1 MPKIS
6 PEKIQLRKQEILD
19 KAFEVFSTKGY
30 SQTSMEDIVRYSGIS
45 KGGLYTHFKS
55 KEEILLTIAEKRF
68 QLRSDR
74 VRQMADIES
83 ASEKIILYLRW
94 ALEGLRNESTQKEIR
109 FTIEFWSIFK
119 KGSLQSE
126 IPQVRYDKFQKDL
139 EGLLLEGV
147 QKGEFRQNLDIK
159 SAVYLILT
167 SLDGIGFTD
176 AVMGIKL
183 SESAISEYIN
193 MITNFLRR

>member
-19 KAFEVFSTKGY
+19 KAFEIFSTKGY
-30 SQTSMEDIVRYSGIS
+30 SQTSMDDIVRYSGIS

-68 QLRSDR
+68 LLRNDR

-94 ALEGLRNESTQKEIR
+94 ALEGLQNESTQKEIC
-109 FTIEFWSIFK
+109 FTIEFWSIFSK
-119 KGSLQSE
+119 DPSKSE
-126 IPQVRYDKFQKDL
+126 VSQVRYNKFQRDL
-139 EGLLLEGV
+139 ERLLLEGV
-147 QKGEFRQNLDIK
+147 QKGEFRQDLDTK

-183 SESAISEYIN
+183 SESVISEYIN
-193 MITNFLRR
+193 MILNYLRR

>member
-19 KAFEVFSTKGY
+19 KAFEIFSTKGY

-45 KGGLYTHFKS
+45 KGGIYTHFKS

-68 QLRSDR
+68 LLRNDR
-74 VRQMADIES
+74 VKQLTDIES
-83 ASEKIILYLRW
+83 PTEKIILYLRW
-94 ALEGLRNESTQKEIR
+94 ALDGLQNESTQQEIC
-109 FTIEFWSIFK
+109 FTIEFWSILSK
-119 KGSLQSE
+119 DSSKSE
-126 IPQVRYDKFQKDL
+126 IAKVRYNKFKKDL

-147 QKGEFRQNLDIK
+147 QKGEFRQDLDTN
-159 SAVYLILT
+159 STVYLILT
-167 SLDGIGFTD
+167 SLDGIGFAD

-183 SESAISEYIN
+183 SDSVISEYIN
-193 MITNFLRR
+193 MIVNYLRR

>member
-19 KAFEVFSTKGY
+19 KSFEIFSAKGY

-68 QLRSDR
+68 LLRNDR
-74 VRQMADIES
+74 VKQLTDIES
-83 ASEKIILYLRW
+83 PTEKIILYLRW
-94 ALEGLRNESTQKEIR
+94 ALDSLKNESTQKEIC
-109 FTIEFWSIFK
+109 FTIEFWSILSK
-119 KGSLQSE
+119 DSSKSE
-126 IPQVRYDKFQKDL
+126 IAKVRYNKFKKDL

-147 QKGEFRQNLDIK
+147 QKGEFRQDLDTN
-159 SAVYLILT
+159 STVYLILT
-167 SLDGIGFTD
+167 SLDGIGFAD

-183 SESAISEYIN
+183 SDSVISEYIN
-193 MITNFLRR
+193 MIVNYLRR

>member
-19 KAFEVFSTKGY
+19 KSFEIFSAKGY

-68 QLRSDR
+68 LLRNDR
-74 VRQMADIES
+74 VRQLVDIES
-83 ASEKIILYLRW
+83 PTEKIILYLRW
-94 ALEGLRNESTQKEIR
+94 ALDSLKNESTQKEIC
-109 FTIEFWSIFK
+109 FTIEFWSILSK
-119 KGSLQSE
+119 DSSKSE
-126 IPQVRYDKFQKDL
+126 IAKVRYNKFKKDL

-147 QKGEFRQNLDIK
+147 QKGEFRQDLDTN

-183 SESAISEYIN
+183 SDSVISEYIN
-193 MITNFLRR
+193 MIVNYLRR

>member
-1 MPKIS
+1 MPKVS

-19 KAFEVFSTKGY
+19 KAFEIFCAKGY
-30 SQTSMEDIVRYSGIS
+30 SQTSMDDIVRYSGIS
-45 KGGLYTHFKS
+45 KGGIYTHFKS

-68 QLRSDR
+68 QLRSDW
-74 VRQMADIES
+74 VRQLVDTES
-83 ASEKIILYLRW
+83 SAEKIILYLRW
-94 ALEGLRNESTQKEIR
+94 ALDSIQNESTQKEIC
-109 FTIEFWSIFK
+109 FTIEFWSILSK
-119 KGSLQSE
+119 DPSKSE
-126 IPQVRYDKFQKDL
+126 IAKVRYSKFKKDL

-147 QKGEFRQNLDIK
+147 QKGEFRQDLDTN

-183 SESAISEYIN
+183 SDSVISEYIN
-193 MITNFLRR
+193 MIVNYLRR

>member
-19 KAFEVFSTKGY
+19 KAYEIFSAKGY

-68 QLRSDR
+68 LLRNDR
-74 VRQMADIES
+74 VKQLTDIES
-83 ASEKIILYLRW
+83 PTEKIILYLRW
-94 ALEGLRNESTQKEIR
+94 ALDSLKNESTQKEIC
-109 FTIEFWSIFK
+109 FTIEFWSILSK
-119 KGSLQSE
+119 DSSKSE
-126 IPQVRYDKFQKDL
+126 IAKVRYNKFKKDL

-147 QKGEFRQNLDIK
+147 QKGEFRQDLDTN
-159 SAVYLILT
+159 STVYLILT
-167 SLDGIGFTD
+167 SLDGIGFAD

-183 SESAISEYIN
+183 SDSVISEYIN
-193 MITNFLRR
+193 MIVNYLRR

>member
-19 KAFEVFSTKGY
+19 KAFEIFSTQGY
-30 SQTSMEDIVRYSGIS
+30 SQTSMENIVRYSGIS

-55 KEEILLTIAEKRF
+55 KEEILLAIAEKRF
-68 QLRSDR
+68 QLRSDW
-74 VRQMADIES
+74 VQQMADIES

-94 ALEGLRNESTQKEIR
+94 ALDGLQNESTQKEIR
-109 FTIEFWSIFK
+109 FTIEFWSILSK
-119 KGSLQSE
+119 DSSKSD
-126 IPQVRYDKFQKDL
+126 IPQVRYTKFQKDL

-147 QKGEFRQNLDIK
+147 QKGEFREDLDTK
-159 SAVYLILT
+159 NAVYLILT

-176 AVMGIKL
+176 AVMGIKI

-193 MITNFLRR
+193 MILNYLRR

>member
-19 KAFEVFSTKGY
+19 KAFEIFSTKGY

-55 KEEILLTIAEKRF
+55 KEEILLAIAEKRF
-68 QLRSDR
+68 QLRSDW

-94 ALEGLRNESTQKEIR
+94 ALDGLQNESTQKEIR
-109 FTIEFWSIFK
+109 FTIEFWSILSK
-119 KGSLQSE
+119 DSSKSD
-126 IPQVRYDKFQKDL
+126 IPQVRYTKFQKDL

-147 QKGEFRQNLDIK
+147 QKGEFREDFDTKN
-159 SAVYLILT
+159 AVYLILT

-176 AVMGIKL
+176 AVMGIKI

-193 MITNFLRR
+193 MILNYLRR

>member
-19 KAFEVFSTKGY
+19 KSFEIFSAKGY

-68 QLRSDR
+68 LLRNDR
-74 VRQMADIES
+74 VKQLVDIES
-83 ASEKIILYLRW
+83 PTEKIILYLRW
-94 ALEGLRNESTQKEIR
+94 ALDSLKNESTQKEIC
-109 FTIEFWSIFK
+109 FTIEFWSILSK
-119 KGSLQSE
+119 DSSKSE
-126 IPQVRYDKFQKDL
+126 IAKVRYNKFKKDL

-147 QKGEFRQNLDIK
+147 QKGEFRQDLDTN

-183 SESAISEYIN
+183 SDSVISEYIN
-193 MITNFLRR
+193 MIVNYLRR